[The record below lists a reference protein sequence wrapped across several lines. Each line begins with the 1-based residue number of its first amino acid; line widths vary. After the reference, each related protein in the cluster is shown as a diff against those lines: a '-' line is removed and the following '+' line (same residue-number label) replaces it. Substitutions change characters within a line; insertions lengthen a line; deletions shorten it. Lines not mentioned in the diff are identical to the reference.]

1 MESQERPI
9 ITLSFPLVELPKD
22 KSPWEADAY
31 SKPGVFFVKDNE
43 GIYHIVDVC
52 KETGSLPEAV
62 LPPSVCNYITEQ
74 VEERKQESMLSKIQ
88 EQLDNNQKELLAL
101 LLEAKAHKQHML
113 KEILDTVESEHDKI
127 REDLAAICSNNTSA
141 AQPSKGYISEEALVQ
156 LVKEI
161 KK

>member
-9 ITLSFPLVELPKD
+9 ITLSFPLIELPKD

-31 SKPGVFFVKDNE
+31 SEFGIFFVRDND
-43 GIYHIVDVC
+43 GIYNIVDVC
-52 KETGSLPEAV
+52 KETGTLPSII
-62 LPPSVCNYITEQ
+62 LPPSVCSSIIVQ
-74 VEERKQESMLSKIQ
+74 MEERKQESMLSKIQ
-88 EQLDNNQKELLAL
+88 EQLDGNQKELLAL
-101 LLEAKAHKQHML
+101 LLEAKAYKQH
-113 KEILDTVESEHDKI
+113 ILEEKIHTFTSELSKTRD
-127 REDLAAICSNNTSA
+127 DLVALCTSNTST